1 MAYEAEEPGASAY
14 NDSKAQSDR
23 PAKKVYTGY
32 MEMQTLDFDK
42 ASGDIDALVKELG
55 GYFQQSSVSNRGN
68 SGYRYGSYTIRIPS
82 AQFDTFL
89 QKAGTLCHLVYSSTG
104 TDDVSETYYDTE
116 ARLETARIK
125 LERLQALL
133 AKATSMDDI
142 ITIESAISETE
153 WDIENL
159 SGTLRRYDALVDYA
173 TIDVELSEVYKLS
186 GQDEAV
192 TTFGGR
198 LGQSFV
204 NGLRA
209 VGSALEDFAGRQLGV
224 AGGDRR
230 GDRGDR
236 PRHAPQERREEIFP
250 EAEGQGRRCGD
261 KGMTGLNTAAIVLR
275 RGRHLP
281 LPTQSV
287 REKTAVRQISP
298 CNPAKGLL
306 YYAIRIKSCVFHGGV
321 VAHLRVRVK
330 STCMAE
336 TSGLA

>member
-1 MAYEAEEPGASAY
+1 MKRMVSLLLTLVLALLLAGCGGNAAAADSAAAPRDNGSGYWNTTADTDSISEDQNMAYEAEEPGASAY

-204 NGLRA
+204 NGLQA
-209 VGSALEDFAGRQLGV
+209 VGSALEDFAVWLAYSWV
-224 AGGDRR
+224 WLAVIGGKKFSLKR
-230 GDRGDR
+230 
-236 PRHAPQERREEIFP
+236 
-250 EAEGQGRRCGD
+250 
-261 KGMTGLNTAAIVLR
+261 KGKDAD
-275 RGRHLP
+275 
-281 LPTQSV
+281 
-287 REKTAVRQISP
+287 
-298 CNPAKGLL
+298 
-306 YYAIRIKSCVFHGGV
+306 
-321 VAHLRVRVK
+321 
-330 STCMAE
+330 AE
-336 TSGLA
+336 TKE

>member
-1 MAYEAEEPGASAY
+1 MKRMVSLLLTLVLALLLAGCGGNAAAAADSAAAPRDNGSGYWNTTADTDSISEDQNMAYEAEEPGASAY

-209 VGSALEDFAGRQLGV
+209 VGSALEDFAVWLAYSWV
-224 AGGDRR
+224 WLLV
-230 GDRGDR
+230 
-236 PRHAPQERREEIFP
+236 I
-250 EAEGQGRRCGD
+250 
-261 KGMTGLNTAAIVLR
+261 AAVIV
-275 RGRHLP
+275 
-281 LPTQSV
+281 
-287 REKTAVRQISP
+287 
-298 CNPAKGLL
+298 
-306 YYAIRIKSCVFHGGV
+306 V
-321 VAHLRVRVK
+321 VVRVVRRK
-330 STCMAE
+330 SGGKKFSLKRKGKDVDAE
-336 TSGLA
+336 TKE

>member
-1 MAYEAEEPGASAY
+1 MKRMVSLLLTLVLALLLAGGGGNAAAAADSAAAPRDNGSGYWNTTADTDSISEDQNMAYEAEEPGASAY

-133 AKATSMDDI
+133 AKDTSMDDI

-192 TTFGGR
+192 TTYGGR

-209 VGSALEDFAGRQLGV
+209 EGSALEDFAVWLAYCWV
-224 AGGDRR
+224 WLLV
-230 GDRGDR
+230 
-236 PRHAPQERREEIFP
+236 I
-250 EAEGQGRRCGD
+250 
-261 KGMTGLNTAAIVLR
+261 AAVIV
-275 RGRHLP
+275 
-281 LPTQSV
+281 
-287 REKTAVRQISP
+287 
-298 CNPAKGLL
+298 
-306 YYAIRIKSCVFHGGV
+306 V
-321 VAHLRVRVK
+321 VVRVVRRK
-330 STCMAE
+330 SGGKKFSLKRKGKDADAE
-336 TSGLA
+336 TME

>member
-209 VGSALEDFAGRQLGV
+209 VGSALEDFAVWLAYSWV
-224 AGGDRR
+224 WLLV
-230 GDRGDR
+230 
-236 PRHAPQERREEIFP
+236 I
-250 EAEGQGRRCGD
+250 
-261 KGMTGLNTAAIVLR
+261 AAVIV
-275 RGRHLP
+275 
-281 LPTQSV
+281 
-287 REKTAVRQISP
+287 
-298 CNPAKGLL
+298 
-306 YYAIRIKSCVFHGGV
+306 V
-321 VAHLRVRVK
+321 VVRVVRRK
-330 STCMAE
+330 SGGKKLSLKRKVKKENAE
-336 TSGLA
+336 TEEP

>member
-1 MAYEAEEPGASAY
+1 MKRMVSLLLTLVLALLLAGCGGNAAAAADSAAAPRDNGSGYWNTTADTDSISEDQNMAYEAEEPGASAY

-209 VGSALEDFAGRQLGV
+209 VGSALEDFAVWLAYSWV
-224 AGGDRR
+224 WLLV
-230 GDRGDR
+230 
-236 PRHAPQERREEIFP
+236 I
-250 EAEGQGRRCGD
+250 
-261 KGMTGLNTAAIVLR
+261 AAVIV
-275 RGRHLP
+275 
-281 LPTQSV
+281 
-287 REKTAVRQISP
+287 
-298 CNPAKGLL
+298 
-306 YYAIRIKSCVFHGGV
+306 V
-321 VAHLRVRVK
+321 VVRVVRRK
-330 STCMAE
+330 SGGKKLSLKRKAKKENAE
-336 TSGLA
+336 TEEP

>member
-1 MAYEAEEPGASAY
+1 MKRMVSLLLTLVLALLLAGCGGNAAAAADSAAAPRDNGSGYWNTTADTDSISEDQNMAYEAEEPGASAY

-133 AKATSMDDI
+133 AKASSMEDI

-159 SGTLRRYDALVDYA
+159 SGTLRHYDALVDYA

-209 VGSALEDFAGRQLGV
+209 VGSALEDFAVWLAYSWV
-224 AGGDRR
+224 WLLV
-230 GDRGDR
+230 
-236 PRHAPQERREEIFP
+236 I
-250 EAEGQGRRCGD
+250 
-261 KGMTGLNTAAIVLR
+261 AAVIV
-275 RGRHLP
+275 
-281 LPTQSV
+281 
-287 REKTAVRQISP
+287 
-298 CNPAKGLL
+298 
-306 YYAIRIKSCVFHGGV
+306 V
-321 VAHLRVRVK
+321 VVRVVRRK
-330 STCMAE
+330 SGGKKLSLKRKAKKENAE
-336 TSGLA
+336 TEEP

>member
-1 MAYEAEEPGASAY
+1 MKRMVSLLLTLVLALLLAGCGGNAAAAADSAAAPRDNGSGYWNTTADTDSISEDQNMAYEAEEPGASAY

-209 VGSALEDFAGRQLGV
+209 VGSALEDFAVWLAYSWVWLLVIAAVIVVIVRIV
-224 AGGDRR
+224 RRR
-230 GDRGDR
+230 GGGKKLSLKRKK
-236 PRHAPQERREEIFP
+236 AA
-250 EAEGQGRRCGD
+250 AED
-261 KGMTGLNTAAIVLR
+261 TEPK
-275 RGRHLP
+275 
-281 LPTQSV
+281 
-287 REKTAVRQISP
+287 E
-298 CNPAKGLL
+298 
-306 YYAIRIKSCVFHGGV
+306 
-321 VAHLRVRVK
+321 
-330 STCMAE
+330 
-336 TSGLA
+336 

>member
-1 MAYEAEEPGASAY
+1 MKRMVSLLLTLVLALLLAGCGGNAAAAADSAAAPRDNGSGYWNTTADTDSISEDQNMAYEAEEPGASAY

-209 VGSALEDFAGRQLGV
+209 VGSALEDFAVWLAYSWV
-224 AGGDRR
+224 WLLV
-230 GDRGDR
+230 
-236 PRHAPQERREEIFP
+236 I
-250 EAEGQGRRCGD
+250 
-261 KGMTGLNTAAIVLR
+261 AAVIV
-275 RGRHLP
+275 
-281 LPTQSV
+281 V
-287 REKTAVRQISP
+287 I
-298 CNPAKGLL
+298 
-306 YYAIRIKSCVFHGGV
+306 
-321 VAHLRVRVK
+321 VRVMRRK
-330 STCMAE
+330 SGGKKFFLKRKGKDADAE
-336 TSGLA
+336 AKE

>member
-1 MAYEAEEPGASAY
+1 MKRMVSLLLTLVLALLLAAAAVMPLQPLTALRHPATTEAATGTPPPTRTASARIRTWPMKPR
-14 NDSKAQSDR
+14 SRALRRTTTAKRSPTGPPKR
-23 PAKKVYTGY
+23 STPATWRCR
-32 MEMQTLDFDK
+32 QLDFDK
-42 ASGDIDALVKELG
+42 ASRRPPDALVKELG

-209 VGSALEDFAGRQLGV
+209 VGSALEDFAVWLAYSWV
-224 AGGDRR
+224 WLLV
-230 GDRGDR
+230 
-236 PRHAPQERREEIFP
+236 I
-250 EAEGQGRRCGD
+250 
-261 KGMTGLNTAAIVLR
+261 AAVIV
-275 RGRHLP
+275 
-281 LPTQSV
+281 
-287 REKTAVRQISP
+287 
-298 CNPAKGLL
+298 
-306 YYAIRIKSCVFHGGV
+306 V
-321 VAHLRVRVK
+321 VVRVVRRK
-330 STCMAE
+330 SGGKKFSLKRKGKDADAE
-336 TSGLA
+336 TKE